1 MQNNICINKATK
13 KDIAKICE
21 IEKICFQEPY
31 SFSQLNEDFVYS
43 KNKFFVMLIDNT
55 IIGYIYFSVV
65 LDEAELLRIAILPQY
80 RNKGYGTFLFN
91 KSYEQLKDNINK
103 IFLEVSENNIIA
115 KLLYENQGFKEI
127 YRRENYYKDGSCA
140 IIMEKFI

>member
-1 MQNNICINKATK
+1 MFITVYELD
-13 KDIAKICE
+13 DIHRT
-21 IEKICFQEPY
+21 EPKY
-31 SFSQLNEDFVYS
+31 L
-43 KNKFFVMLIDNT
+43 
-55 IIGYIYFSVV
+55 
-65 LDEAELLRIAILPQY
+65 
-80 RNKGYGTFLFN
+80 
-91 KSYEQLKDNINK
+91 NINK